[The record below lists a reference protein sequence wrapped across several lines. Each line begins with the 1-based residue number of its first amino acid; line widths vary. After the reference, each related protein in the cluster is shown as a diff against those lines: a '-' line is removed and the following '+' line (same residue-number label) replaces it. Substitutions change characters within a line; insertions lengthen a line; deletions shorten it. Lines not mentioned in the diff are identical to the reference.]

1 MLKKGDVLL
10 VLMVIFCVLAGC
22 ALCNTNSPDSI
33 ASWDNLSNSSKTGKI
48 IAIIK
53 KDNVTIETIN
63 LSSIK
68 NRKTIKVSGQY
79 TATIIAEHNRICFLD
94 SNCPD
99 EVCIKTGWLSKA
111 GDLAVCLPNK
121 IIIKLEQK
129 QY

>member
-10 VLMVIFCVLAGC
+10 VLMVIFCVLACC
-22 ALCNTNSPDSI
+22 ALYNDNGPNSV
-33 ASWDNLSNSSKTGKI
+33 ASWNNLSNSSKTSKI

-63 LSSIK
+63 LSNIK
-68 NRKTIKVSGQY
+68 DRKTIKISGQY
-79 TATIIAEHNRICFLD
+79 ATTIIAEHNRICFLD

-99 EVCIKTGWLSKA
+99 EVCVKTGWLSKV

-121 IIIKLEQK
+121 IIIKLAQN